1 MAYKR
6 MKNFEYAEIVTGI
19 VCFLYASAAIS
30 YALKKEY
37 AWAFVWFSYAMVNVG
52 LVILSLT
59 KK

>member
-1 MAYKR
+1 
-6 MKNFEYAEIVTGI
+6 MKNFEYAEIVKGV

-37 AWAFVWFSYAMVNVG
+37 AWAFVWFSYAMANVG